1 MVGAQIGDPF
11 AAIALKGVFEALM
24 EYGTVIVCTSN
35 LAPWDLNPHGIAEDL
50 FDEFSA
56 SLLRAVEP
64 VELSAERDYR
74 RLSHASQVVCA
85 SLTLLQR
92 MAALGACW
100 GVTGQLGAEQLVSC
114 LPYAARDSM

>member
-1 MVGAQIGDPF
+1 MVMRGLHYCVISLQIGDPF

-56 SLLRAVEP
+56 SLMRAVEP

-74 RLSHASQVVCA
+74 RLSHASQV
-85 SLTLLQR
+85 LIPMQ
-92 MAALGACW
+92 
-100 GVTGQLGAEQLVSC
+100 QQ
-114 LPYAARDSM
+114 